1 MRRLSLATLESVPPA
16 ARSKLDPRELTIGM
30 VHLGIGGFHRAHQ
43 AVFSEDAMISAG
55 QTQWGIS
62 AVTQRGPRVRD
73 QLHPQDGLYTV
84 AVRDGEDI
92 RYRVVPSVRE
102 VLDGPSETDMVLDRI
117 ADPAVSLV
125 TLTVTEKAYRLDP
138 ATHRLRTDDPQVRAD
153 AAGRTPATVVGRL
166 VAGLRRRRR
175 ADAGPLAVVSCDNLS
190 ENGTLLRRAVG
201 DYCTLLPHGEE
212 LVGWISES
220 VTFPSTMVDR
230 IVPATTDADRTAIG
244 SMLGLRDEA
253 AVIAEP
259 FSQWVIEDDFRSPRP
274 AWEAA
279 GAMLVPDVRP
289 YELTKLRTLN
299 ACHSLLAYLGGL
311 AGIGTIAETVAVD
324 DLAAAA
330 RHLAEAEVR
339 PTLPA
344 AEGIDHP
351 EYVETMLGRFANSAL
366 GHTTSRVAADGSLK
380 IGPRLLDTIADA
392 LSQGNEPRIATL
404 AIAAWLR
411 HIVLQRTDD
420 NAPLSVD
427 DPAAAPIRAA
437 ARGRADATAVRPA
450 LRAAGISDH
459 LLDDQRFTTLV
470 EHWYVRLD
478 QTGTLATVRAAIE

>member
-1 MRRLSLATLESVPPA
+1 M
-16 ARSKLDPRELTIGM
+16 
-30 VHLGIGGFHRAHQ
+30 
-43 AVFSEDAMISAG
+43 
-55 QTQWGIS
+55 
-62 AVTQRGPRVRD
+62 
-73 QLHPQDGLYTV
+73 
-84 AVRDGEDI
+84 RDGEDI

-102 VLDGPSETDMVLDRI
+102 VLDGPSETDIVLDRI

-125 TLTVTEKAYRLDP
+125 TLSVTEKAYRLDP

-190 ENGTLLRRAVG
+190 ENGTLLRRAVA

-212 LVGWISES
+212 LAGWISES

-230 IVPATTDADRTAIG
+230 IVPATTNADRTAIG

-289 YELTKLRTLN
+289 YELIKLRTLN

-330 RHLAEAEVR
+330 RQLAEAEVR

-351 EYVETMLGRFANSAL
+351 EYVETMLGRFANPAL
-366 GHTTSRVAADGSLK
+366 GHTTSQVAADGSLK

-427 DPAAAPIRAA
+427 DPAAAAIRAA
-437 ARGRADATAVRPA
+437 VRGRTDVTAVRPA
-450 LRAAGISDH
+450 LSAAGISDH

-478 QTGTLATVRAAIE
+478 QAGTLATVRAAIE

>member
-1 MRRLSLATLESVPPA
+1 MRRLSLGTVGSVPPA
-16 ARSKLDPRELTIGM
+16 ARSALDPRELTIGM
-30 VHLGIGGFHRAHQ
+30 VHLGVGGFHRAHQ
-43 AVFSEDAMISAG
+43 AVYSEDAMAAAD

-84 AVRDGEDI
+84 AVRDGEDV
-92 RYRVVPSVRE
+92 RCRVVPSVRE
-102 VLDGPSETDMVLDRI
+102 VLDGPSETDAVLDRI
-117 ADPAVSLV
+117 ADPSVSVV

-138 ATHRLRTDDPQVRAD
+138 ATYRLCTDDPDVRAD
-153 AAGRTPATVVGRL
+153 AAGRTPVTVVGRL
-166 VAGLRRRRR
+166 VAGLRRRWQ

-190 ENGTLLRRAVG
+190 ENGALLRRAVA
-201 DYCTLLPHGEE
+201 DYCTLVPHGEE
-212 LVGWISES
+212 LAGWIGES

-230 IVPATTDADRTAIG
+230 IVPATTDADRAAIG

-253 AVIAEP
+253 AVTAEP

-311 AGIGTIAETVAVD
+311 AGIGTIADTVAID

-330 RHLAEAEVR
+330 RRLAEAEVR
-339 PTLPA
+339 PTLPVA
-344 AEGIDHP
+344 AGIDHH
-351 EYVETMLGRFANSAL
+351 EYVRTMLGRFANPAL
-366 GHTTSRVAADGSLK
+366 GHTTRQVAADGSLK

-392 LSQGNEPRIATL
+392 LSRGNEPRIATL

-411 HIVLQRTDD
+411 HVVVRRTDD
-420 NAPLSVD
+420 NAPLNVD
-427 DPAAAPIRAA
+427 DPAAAAMRTAVGS
-437 ARGRADATAVRPA
+437 RTDVTAVRPA
-450 LRAAGISDH
+450 LRAAGISDQF
-459 LLDDQRFTTLV
+459 LDDQRFTTLV
-470 EHWYVRLD
+470 EYSYAELD
-478 QTGTLATVRAAIE
+478 RAGAVATVRAAVN